1 MLGKDGL
8 NKGQKWYGPNRSNP
22 MDCSTPSSSVLQFLP
37 DFVHTYVH
45 WVSGAIW
52 SSQTLLPL
60 LLLSSMFTSMRVFF
74 NELALCIRWPKY
86 WSFSFSSSTSKEY
99 SGLTSFRI
107 ELFDLLAVQGTLK
120 SLLQHRNSKASVL
133 PHSDFFVVQLS
144 HQYMTTG
151 KTIAL
156 TVQNL
161 VSKMMSLLFNI
172 LSRFVVVFLPW
183 CKGLLISWLQKKDH
197 IRNC

>member
-1 MLGKDGL
+1 MSD
-8 NKGQKWYGPNRSNP
+8 SCEP
-22 MDCSTPSSSVLQFLP
+22 MDCSMPGFLVFHYLLEFAQTHIHHVDNAIQPSHPLSPSSPSALNPSQHQLLFQ
-37 DFVHTYVH
+37 
-45 WVSGAIW
+45 WVS
-52 SSQTLLPL
+52 SSYQVAKILLWVGISP
-60 LLLSSMFTSMRVFF
+60 SNRYS
-74 NELALCIRWPKY
+74 ALI
-86 WSFSFSSSTSKEY
+86 
-99 SGLTSFRI
+99 SFRSDW
-107 ELFDLLAVQGTLK
+107 FDFLSVQSTIK
-120 SLLQHRNSKASVL
+120 SLLQHHNSKASVL